1 MLHETSSERMAQ
13 HGRSQKK
20 TTKLFQLAMLNHA
33 PLNCHGM
40 RHVMTI
46 AVHVISIL

>member
-1 MLHETSSERMAQ
+1 MLHETSSEKMAQ

-20 TTKLFQLAMLNHA
+20 TTKLFQPAMLNHA
-33 PLNCHGM
+33 PLNCPGM
-40 RHVMTI
+40 CHVMTI

>member
-1 MLHETSSERMAQ
+1 MLHETSSEKMAQ

-20 TTKLFQLAMLNHA
+20 TTKLFQPAMLNHA
-33 PLNCHGM
+33 PLNFPGM
-40 RHVMTI
+40 YHVMTI